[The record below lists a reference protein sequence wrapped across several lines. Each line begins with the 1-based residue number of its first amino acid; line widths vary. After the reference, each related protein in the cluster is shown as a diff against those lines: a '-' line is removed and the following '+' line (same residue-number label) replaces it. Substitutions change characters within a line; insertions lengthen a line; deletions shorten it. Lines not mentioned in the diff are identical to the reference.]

1 MYVKNGFSDP
11 ESRKLKNCTRF
22 IKRQQNDYRIRYKTW
37 FLMKDSKSLIKF
49 DYEKMS
55 QDDFF
60 PVKQSPLGWE
70 HRLFSPADES
80 VTGLNK

>member
-1 MYVKNGFSDP
+1 
-11 ESRKLKNCTRF
+11 
-22 IKRQQNDYRIRYKTW
+22 
-37 FLMKDSKSLIKF
+37 MKDSKSLIKF

-80 VTGLNK
+80 VTGLNKYLKSYPFPDVKQRLSF

>member
-1 MYVKNGFSDP
+1 
-11 ESRKLKNCTRF
+11 
-22 IKRQQNDYRIRYKTW
+22 
-37 FLMKDSKSLIKF
+37 MKDSKSLIKF

-55 QDDFF
+55 QDNFF